1 METLRYTPVEKYSPR
16 RATCMNERTSKFL
29 DKAMDAIEVAERI
42 LDMDKPE
49 FAAGRAYYAMF
60 YVAEALLAE
69 KGLEFSSH
77 GQVIGAY
84 GLHFAKT
91 KELDPKFHRWLVDG
105 FDVRVTGDYNID
117 ENVSSEIVVNLI
129 NQAREFLE
137 AAREY
142 LEKQSRG

>member
-1 METLRYTPVEKYSPR
+1 
-16 RATCMNERTSKFL
+16 MNEQSSKFL
-29 DKAMDAIEVAERI
+29 HRALDAIEAAEG
-42 LDMDKPE
+42 LMDMQKME
-49 FAAGRAYYAMF
+49 IAAGRAYYAMF

-69 KGLEFSSH
+69 KDLGFSTH

-91 KELDPKFHRWLVDG
+91 RTLDPKFHRWLVDA
-105 FDVRVTGDYNID
+105 FDIRVTGDYDMDANID
-117 ENVSSEIVVNLI
+117 SQIVASLI

-142 LEKQSRG
+142 LEK